1 MAFDWSTVISDLET
15 GLAFVQKIAPA
26 ASVAGPLG
34 ATIGSV
40 VSSVAGLA
48 SSYLNEATAA
58 EAVISSSD
66 LAQIQ
71 ALTVQLQT
79 ANDQLSEQVVNS

>member
-1 MAFDWSTVISDLET
+1 MAINWSTVVSDLET

-26 ASVAGPLG
+26 ASVAGPIG
-34 ATIGSV
+34 ATIATV

-48 SSYLNEATAA
+48 TTYLQQAMAA

-71 ALTVQLQT
+71 SLTLQLQT
-79 ANDQLSEQVVNS
+79 ANDTLSQQIANS

>member
-1 MAFDWSTVISDLET
+1 MAFDWKTVITDLET

-26 ASVAGPLG
+26 ASAAGPIG

-40 VSSVAGLA
+40 ISSVAGLA

-58 EAVISSSD
+58 EAVISSDD

-71 ALTVQLQT
+71 ALTAQLQT
-79 ANDQLSEQVVNS
+79 ANDQLSQQIAAS